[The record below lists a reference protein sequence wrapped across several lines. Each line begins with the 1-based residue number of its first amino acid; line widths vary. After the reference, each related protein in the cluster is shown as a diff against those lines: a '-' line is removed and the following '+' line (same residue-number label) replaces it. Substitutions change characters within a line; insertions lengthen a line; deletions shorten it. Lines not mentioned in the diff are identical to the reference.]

1 MGGGLMFSVGKA
13 KWETEGYRGEDRQTP
28 VAKGRMDK
36 DGGG

>member
-1 MGGGLMFSVGKA
+1 MFSVGKA

-28 VAKGRMDK
+28 VVKGRMDK